1 MKMWKLLVIAMA
13 ALVLLLLVGCGKS
26 KEEQQPATQQQ
37 EEVTTK
43 PTVADHTPTGDE
55 IGTETTCPV
64 CGMSV
69 TVAEGTPAV
78 TYEGKNYY
86 FCSAS
91 DKETFAAN
99 PEMFMEKAADTTG
112 QMEEDTGE

>member
-13 ALVLLLLVGCGKS
+13 ALMLLLLVGCGKS
-26 KEEQQPATQQQ
+26 KQQEPATQQQ
-37 EEVTTK
+37 EEAATK
-43 PTVADHTPTGDE
+43 PTVADHTPTADE

-91 DKETFAAN
+91 DKDTFAAN
-99 PEMFMEKAADTTG
+99 PEMFTEKAADTTG
-112 QMEEDTGE
+112 ATEEDTGE

>member
-1 MKMWKLLVIAMA
+1 MNVWKLLVITMA
-13 ALVLLLLVGCGKS
+13 ILTLLVLMGCGKS
-26 KEEQQPATQQQ
+26 NEQEPATQQQ
-37 EEVTTK
+37 EETTEQAA
-43 PTVADHTPTGDE
+43 VVDHAPTGDE

-64 CGMSV
+64 CGMAV

-86 FCSAS
+86 FCSVS

-99 PEMFMEKAADTTG
+99 PEMFMEEAADTTG
-112 QMEEDTGE
+112 QMEGDTGE